1 VILKAPHEY
10 TLRAEQDEETF
21 VRVVQTIWVV
31 GYERPYLRRPWRLL
45 DVGDH
50 LIWVDTLPSR
60 GRAAPLE
67 ITEFIN
73 RAPIFQDQLT
83 YRGGS

>member
-21 VRVVQTIWVV
+21 VRKARAIFDA
-31 GYERPYLRRPWRLL
+31 GYSRPYLRRPWRSLE
-45 DVGDH
+45 VGDH
-50 LIWVDTLPSR
+50 LIWVHTLLSR

-67 ITEFIN
+67 ITELIN
-73 RAPIFQDQLT
+73 RAPIVQDRLT